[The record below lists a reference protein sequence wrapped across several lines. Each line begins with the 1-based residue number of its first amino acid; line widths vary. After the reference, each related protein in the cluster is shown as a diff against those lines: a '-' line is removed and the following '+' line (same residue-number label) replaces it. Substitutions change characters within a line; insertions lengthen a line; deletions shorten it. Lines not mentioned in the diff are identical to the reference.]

1 MSWLL
6 LVASIVLEVLGTVS
20 MKLSEGFSRPLYS
33 ALVALFYALSIAGL
47 ALVLKGIEVSVA
59 YAVWSGLGTA
69 FIAMVG
75 VIVFGEALSVGQGR
89 RSGPHRGGG
98 GDAQYAQP
106 DALEEPYSLNVG
118 EGKFSEVR
126 GAHDD

>member
-33 ALVALFYALSIAGL
+33 ALVVVFYTLSIAGL
-47 ALVLKGIEVSVA
+47 ALVLKRIDVSVA

-75 VIVFGEALSVGQGR
+75 VSVFSEALTVVKVVALVLIVVGVVM
-89 RSGPHRGGG
+89 
-98 GDAQYAQP
+98 
-106 DALEEPYSLNVG
+106 LNMV
-118 EGKFSEVR
+118 SPM
-126 GAHDD
+126 H

>member
-20 MKLSEGFSRPLYS
+20 MKLSEGFSKPQYS
-33 ALVALFYALSIAGL
+33 ALVAVFYALSIAGL
-47 ALVLKGIEVSVA
+47 VLVIKRIEVSVA

-75 VIVFGEALSVGQGR
+75 VSVFGEALTVVKVVALVLIVVGVVM
-89 RSGPHRGGG
+89 
-98 GDAQYAQP
+98 
-106 DALEEPYSLNVG
+106 LNMV
-118 EGKFSEVR
+118 SPM
-126 GAHDD
+126 H